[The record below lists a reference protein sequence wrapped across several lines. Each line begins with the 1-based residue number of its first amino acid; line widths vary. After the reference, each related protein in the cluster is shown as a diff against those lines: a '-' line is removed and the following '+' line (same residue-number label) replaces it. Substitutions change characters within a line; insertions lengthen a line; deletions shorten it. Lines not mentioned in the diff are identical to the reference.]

1 MTRKLPSAL
10 EHIHEIAIRG
20 RQLAVFL
27 DYDGTLTPIVNR
39 PEKALL
45 SDSMRETVRALAAR
59 TPVAILSGRDLD
71 DVRQRVD
78 IDAIAYAG
86 CHGFDIA
93 GPHGLRKQVATECL
107 PILDAAEKE
116 LRQKLAGIPGASVDR
131 KRFSVAAHYRNVPE
145 NEVGEVERIVNEVAA
160 RHGELRKIDNKKVY
174 ELQPNID
181 WNKGRAL
188 IWLLESLGPDRKEMF
203 PIYIGDDRT
212 DEDAFG
218 AIRQRGAGILVS
230 EQPGATAAS
239 YSLKNPAEVERFLR
253 EISAGLLASAG
264 SQPGR
269 T

>member
-10 EHIHEIAIRG
+10 EHVHEIAIRG

-27 DYDGTLTPIVNR
+27 DYDGTLTLIVNR

-45 SDSMRETVRALAAR
+45 SDSMRETVRGLAAR
-59 TPVAILSGRDLD
+59 VPVAILSGRDLD
-71 DVRQRVD
+71 DVRHRVN

-93 GPHGLRKQVATECL
+93 GPLGLRKQVATECL

-116 LRQKLAGIPGASVDR
+116 LRQKLAGIPGELVDR
-131 KRFSVAAHYRNVPE
+131 KRFSVAAHYRNVDE
-145 NEVGEVERIVNEVAA
+145 KDVERVERIVNEVAA
-160 RHGELRKIDNKKVY
+160 RQRELRKIENKKVY
-174 ELQPNID
+174 ELQPDVD

-188 IWLLESLGPDRKEMF
+188 IWLLESLGLDRKEVF

-230 EQPGATAAS
+230 EQPRLTAAR
-239 YSLKNPAEVERFLR
+239 YALKNPSEVERFLR
-253 EISAGLLASAG
+253 ELV
-264 SQPGR
+264 R
-269 T
+269 TVTNWAPRN